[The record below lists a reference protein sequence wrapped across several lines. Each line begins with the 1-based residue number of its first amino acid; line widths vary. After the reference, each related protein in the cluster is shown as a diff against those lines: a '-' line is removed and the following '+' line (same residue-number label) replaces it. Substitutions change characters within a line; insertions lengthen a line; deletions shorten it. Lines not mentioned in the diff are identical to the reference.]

1 MKHYIIAKF
10 NEDCDWRPMVGA
22 IAELFQQTLEIPG
35 IRGVKV
41 KPCCINR
48 PNRYDL
54 MIEMDM
60 DPEALTAYDACE
72 AHKVWKKEY
81 GDLLA
86 KKTIFD
92 SED

>member
-1 MKHYIIAKF
+1 
-10 NEDCDWRPMVGA
+10 MVGA
-22 IAELFQQTLEIPG
+22 IPQLFELTLEIPG
-35 IRGVKV
+35 IHSVKV
-41 KPCCINR
+41 KPCCVNR

-60 DPEALTAYDACE
+60 DRESLEVYDECE
-72 AHKVWKKEY
+72 AHKKWKQEY
-81 GDLLA
+81 GDLLL